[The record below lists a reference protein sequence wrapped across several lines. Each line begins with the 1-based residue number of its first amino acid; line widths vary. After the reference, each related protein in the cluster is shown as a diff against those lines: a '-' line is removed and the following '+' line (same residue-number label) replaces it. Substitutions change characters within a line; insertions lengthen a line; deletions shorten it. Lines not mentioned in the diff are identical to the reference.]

1 MSVTDVAPAGQA
13 PGRPPRR
20 IQDFIFARELAE
32 VYLLLDHVS
41 GRSDKSLAMAFD
53 GDPQKGADIIKK
65 VCNIGWPANPPESLN
80 GESAATLL
88 MAKDRLNYA
97 AKPANGASIA
107 FTILVAGDDEVI
119 ARRRASWRRWFGR
132 LFPFGPAR
140 PPEPSEN
147 VPNTYWEADLPSRT
161 SLAERAYPG
170 LVATA
175 GKFNRRIKYLVFLLF
190 IWLILTC
197 LLSWNIAAGRTAL
210 ARLDAAKTTLAATEK
225 RIAEIE
231 AGESAKRQQ
240 APPGAP
246 AGNQLAAAT
255 LVQRYCEH
263 PQTLPRLRLE
273 SGVAVDQFENSAQ
286 YQICDERRDEKTHVE
301 IVRADVS
308 AWLNSW
314 NWVTVASSALCGS
327 WCLLENNWQDGKVP
341 PSRFDV
347 WAAIIAE
354 VLATA
359 VLPICYGFLG
369 AGAAVVRSIYAKMR
383 ESLLSPR
390 DLTLAWGQLA
400 LGAVIGACI
409 GLFVSPTSGG
419 PQGVALISG
428 ASTLSLAALSF
439 IAGFGVESVFVALES
454 LIRRIF
460 NVSPQPAQVGP

>member
-1 MSVTDVAPAGQA
+1 
-13 PGRPPRR
+13 
-20 IQDFIFARELAE
+20 
-32 VYLLLDHVS
+32 
-41 GRSDKSLAMAFD
+41 
-53 GDPQKGADIIKK
+53 
-65 VCNIGWPANPPESLN
+65 
-80 GESAATLL
+80 
-88 MAKDRLNYA
+88 
-97 AKPANGASIA
+97 
-107 FTILVAGDDEVI
+107 
-119 ARRRASWRRWFGR
+119 
-132 LFPFGPAR
+132 
-140 PPEPSEN
+140 
-147 VPNTYWEADLPSRT
+147 
-161 SLAERAYPG
+161 
-170 LVATA
+170 
-175 GKFNRRIKYLVFLLF
+175 
-190 IWLILTC
+190 
-197 LLSWNIAAGRTAL
+197 
-210 ARLDAAKTTLAATEK
+210 
-225 RIAEIE
+225 
-231 AGESAKRQQ
+231 
-240 APPGAP
+240 
-246 AGNQLAAAT
+246 
-255 LVQRYCEH
+255 
-263 PQTLPRLRLE
+263 LPRLRLE